1 MRMSAT
7 ACALLSAFFAALTA
21 LLAKAGLHQV
31 DSNLAT
37 AVRTVVILLLAWGIV
52 FYQGTAPALTTIPA
66 RSLAFL
72 IASGV
77 ATGLS
82 WLFYFKALQLG
93 KVSVVAALDKTSLA
107 MTLLLAFLILGE
119 KLTLKA
125 IIGCVLIIGGMI
137 LVILK

>member
-1 MRMSAT
+1 MSAT
-7 ACALLSAFFAALTA
+7 VCALLSAFFAALTA

-52 FYQGTAPALTTIPA
+52 WYQGTAPALSAIPG
-66 RSLAFL
+66 RSFGFL

-93 KVSVVAALDKTSLA
+93 KLSLVSALDKTSLA

-125 IIGCVLIIGGMI
+125 IVGCALIVGGTI
-137 LVILK
+137 LLVFK